1 MTGLEYNEP
10 TRTTHQFPRTYRALH
25 YPTGA
30 PTFVPAATS
39 AEQKDWS
46 ALSESAS
53 RSSHGTPNAAHI
65 TGNIDAAPRLVAYDH
80 ESRRPMFA
88 FILYI
93 LAALMVVIALVIS
106 SEASEPLQ
114 AAPLWGSAVVVG
126 GLGVVAQLLQRLCR
140 ILKDIRAELQNRR

>member
-10 TRTTHQFPRTYRALH
+10 TRTTRQFPRTYRALH
-25 YPTGA
+25 LPTGA

-39 AEQKDWS
+39 AEKKDWS

-53 RSSHGTPNAAHI
+53 HSSHGAPDAAYI
-65 TGNIDAAPRLVAYDH
+65 NGNIDAAPRLVAYDPDN
-80 ESRRPMFA
+80 RRPIFA
-88 FILYI
+88 FVLYI
-93 LAALMVVIALVIS
+93 LAALMVVVALVIS
-106 SEASEPLQ
+106 SEASDPLQ

-140 ILKDIRAELQNRR
+140 ILKDIRAELQSRR

>member
-1 MTGLEYNEP
+1 MSPLEQHSAHLHAGHCNS
-10 TRTTHQFPRTYRALH
+10 RRAPRLSSRQ
-25 YPTGA
+25 P
-30 PTFVPAATS
+30 PRQNKK
-39 AEQKDWS
+39 EWS

-53 RSSHGTPNAAHI
+53 HSSHGTPDAAHI
-65 TGNIDAAPRLVAYDH
+65 NGNIDAAPRLVAYDH

-126 GLGVVAQLLQRLCR
+126 GLGVVAQLLQRLCQ